1 MNILRKTKNRKA
13 VSPIIAT
20 LLLVAIAV
28 VGGALI
34 FSFAQ
39 GYFTSSQTS
48 GRPNIEQY
56 KISGYDASDTGLLK
70 LHDGNT
76 MTTTAFTNSGTAG
89 LKANDVISVYVENK
103 SAQKITITDLLFGG
117 TKYTYLKG
125 TGTTAIA
132 ALVNPATSGQ
142 FALVTDATT
151 EFSSAATG
159 AEFQPGQSG
168 TLVLKLT
175 EDIKDGRDVQ
185 LKLTTGNGNVLVG
198 TLIAGQQ
205 EG

>member
-56 KISGYDASDTGLLK
+56 KITGYDASDIGALK
-70 LHDGNT
+70 LHDGNAMT
-76 MTTTAFTNSGTAG
+76 VVPLLTTTAGG
-89 LKANDVISVYVENK
+89 LKQGDYVSVFVDNK
-103 SAQKITITDLLFGG
+103 SAQKITLTEVLFAGS
-117 TKYTYLKG
+117 KYTYVKG
-125 TGTTAIA
+125 TAATVSAQAIA
-132 ALVNPATSGQ
+132 NQQFVMIPDAILENPSTA
-142 FALVTDATT
+142 
-151 EFSSAATG
+151 SAA
-159 AEFQPGQSG
+159 EIQPGQAV
-168 TLVLKLT
+168 TLVLKMT

-185 LKLTTGNGNVLVG
+185 LKLTTGNANVLVG

>member
-56 KISGYDASDTGLLK
+56 KITGYDARDTTDLF
-70 LHDGNT
+70 LHDGDAVPAALVLNPG
-76 MTTTAFTNSGTAG
+76 ANG
-89 LKANDVISVYVENK
+89 LKIDDSITVFIENK
-103 SAQKITITDLLFGG
+103 SAQKITLTDVMFGG
-117 TKYTYLKG
+117 TKYTYVVG
-125 TGTTAIA
+125 TGVLPA
-132 ALVNPATSGQ
+132 AQATFTNGK
-142 FALVTDATT
+142 FVMITN
-151 EFSSAATG
+151 AATG
-159 AEFQPGQSG
+159 LTSTTSAAELAAGQAG
-168 TLVLKLT
+168 TIVLKMT
-175 EDIKDGRDVQ
+175 ENIKDGRDVQ

-198 TLIAGQQ
+198 TIIAGQQ